1 MGREVVFNGC
11 EVSVLMVKKVWKWR
25 VVVVA

>member
-1 MGREVVFNGC
+1 MGRVLVFNGC
-11 EVSVLMVKKVWKWR
+11 EVSVSMMNKFWKWR